1 MNQHLFDFRLYL
13 RDMSIT
19 QAQQSAIPADCLLT
33 ITGLHLLQN
42 MTENAVLHE
51 DIHLNVRLSVDQKKR
66 GEIALS
72 WRKDE
77 EKINYTQ

>member
-1 MNQHLFDFRLYL
+1 MNQHLFDFGLYL
-13 RDMSIT
+13 CDMSIT
-19 QAQQSAIPADCLLT
+19 QAQQNAVPADCLLA
-33 ITGLHLLQN
+33 ITGEGGDLLQD

-72 WRKDE
+72 
-77 EKINYTQ
+77 